1 MRFRKGRLAKAWG
14 RVCDRRGKSA
24 AGFTLIEFGAAVGL
38 IGLLSVGAGQTVK
51 YDVLLLPAVRQ
62 ANISQC
68 SVRVA
73 VYNQNGQ
80 MMSSAPSGPTGAALV
95 PNGPQTLMPN
105 HSASFTFTAQSTGD
119 GSVDVLHALVV
130 VPMCP
135 DGSRSCSQDQQDMQR
150 QCAMNPAG
158 FAGDGEVMNT
168 NTIGGT
174 AFLLPYTR
182 MNPAIVSN

>member
-1 MRFRKGRLAKAWG
+1 MQFGKRIAKAWE
-14 RVCDRRGKSA
+14 RVCDRSGKSA

-51 YDVLLLPAVRQ
+51 YDVLLLPAVQSR
-62 ANISQC
+62 ISQC

-80 MMSSAPSGPTGAALV
+80 MMSSNPTKTAGAALA

-105 HSASFTFTAQSTGD
+105 HSASFTFTAQNTGD

-135 DGSRSCSQDQQDMQR
+135 DGSNSCSQGQQDMQKA
-150 QCAMNPAG
+150 CAMNPSG
-158 FAGDGEVMNT
+158 FAGEGEVMNT
-168 NTIGGT
+168 DRSGI

-182 MNPAIVSN
+182 MSPATIP

>member
-1 MRFRKGRLAKAWG
+1 MQLRKGRLAKALR
-14 RVCDRRGKSA
+14 RVYDRRRDTA

-73 VYNQNGQ
+73 VYDQNGKLLTPAT
-80 MMSSAPSGPTGAALV
+80 SSNTGALS
-95 PNGPQTLMPN
+95 PNSPQTLTPN

-135 DGSRSCSQDQQDMQR
+135 DGSRSCSQDQQDMQK
-150 QCAMNPAG
+150 QCAMNPSG
-158 FAGDGEVMNT
+158 FAGDGEVMNA
-168 NTIGGT
+168 NTPGGT

-182 MNPAIVSN
+182 MNPAIVP